1 MPLLLAGAAIPTRAG
16 PHAAAAAAPAAAGA
30 GSVLLGS
37 RMDHSFVVLGNGKQR
52 AAPGARGGG
61 SGAAAADGGPAA
73 GVRGAMD
80 GSFVM
85 LPSAAASIYAGGAGG
100 GGGGGGGGGSGSDG
114 APIRISLPLRIIL
127 GRRSGGSGAGD
138 CVLQLLR
145 LDVGASPIAGGGG
158 GGGGRD
164 GGGGGG
170 GCPLSSIASAGR
182 RRAPGGWPTRLLGSA
197 NAALVL
203 LLAQAFQPLV
213 ADVAEPLLAM
223 LGLTACLA
231 SHGPPG
237 GLHHLRGQLTL
248 AAWLPGWSHGWGVV
262 HLGDFSLASTAL
274 AATRYL
280 LRRFAPKFFHMLRC
294 AGAAIPVTASYA
306 RTKVLAKRL
315 SESKEGAELVELAF
329 ARLQKTAAGRRSG
342 GSSRG
347 SGGSQAVGLPTVSA
361 QALMEQLW
369 QSQHRFAAARLC
381 HLLTDFHETPPLGR
395 LLVLAERIT
404 IVMPLLVVGCGPN
417 AQGRQNR
424 LLSAS
429 LELPG
434 KGAGGQQSMQC
445 TEGRL
450 AGRQQD
456 LPGGEVPSI
465 SAGSMATEAAEER
478 RQLAAAAW
486 EHLPGNSLAAVCSA
500 EVGLAGGSVWQR
512 PLALALRA
520 SWLLLHFA
528 PLLLAGPLLYA
539 LSRYTGERRLRST
552 IWQMLRYALERCGAA
567 FIKWG
572 QWSATREDIFPE
584 DMCRCLGRL
593 HDRAPTHSYRET
605 CDAVFHHLG
614 RPVEDIFEHFDSQP
628 CASGSIAQVHR
639 ATLKAAEG
647 SHLVDVAVKVRHPAV
662 ALQIWQDFQIIA
674 ALVDF
679 AHRLPYLRW
688 LNLRQSVEQFSH
700 TMTAQADLR
709 FEARNLLRF
718 HANFQGLHQV
728 AIPRLVPH
736 LVSEGVI
743 VESFERGAPLH
754 KFLHSHSTLNT
765 QACMAE
771 QLFAS
776 KRSQGLLAFS
786 SLVGQIAAV
795 GVDTYLKMMLTDNF
809 VHTDL
814 HPGNILARMT
824 DTAAACGAEAG
835 RQGKLQLVLLDF
847 GLAEELSPRV
857 RHHFLSFIS
866 MIGLGNGRAAARHLL
881 AFSWPQRQQC
891 PSPKELADDMDNLF
905 IRNCNLAVSQI
916 DLNHILKQVLGLCR
930 KHEVTINATYASL
943 VIAVCVL
950 VGFANA
956 LDPKLSI
963 MDGAVPCLFLY
974 NLTGRVIGQVYG

>member
-1 MPLLLAGAAIPTRAG
+1 MALLAAAETLA
-16 PHAAAAAAPAAAGA
+16 
-30 GSVLLGS
+30 
-37 RMDHSFVVLGNGKQR
+37 
-52 AAPGARGGG
+52 
-61 SGAAAADGGPAA
+61 
-73 GVRGAMD
+73 
-80 GSFVM
+80 
-85 LPSAAASIYAGGAGG
+85 
-100 GGGGGGGGGSGSDG
+100 
-114 APIRISLPLRIIL
+114 
-127 GRRSGGSGAGD
+127 
-138 CVLQLLR
+138 LLR
-145 LDVGASPIAGGGG
+145 HFGL
-158 GGGGRD
+158 RE
-164 GGGGGG
+164 
-170 GCPLSSIASAGR
+170 
-182 RRAPGGWPTRLLGSA
+182 
-197 NAALVL
+197 
-203 LLAQAFQPLV
+203 AFQPLV

-231 SHGPPG
+231 SC
-237 GLHHLRGQLTL
+237 GLLRGLCHLRGQPTL
-248 AAWLPGWSHGWGVV
+248 AAAWLPGWLHGWGVV
-262 HLGDFSLASTAL
+262 HLSDFSLASAAL
-274 AATRYL
+274 SATRLL
-280 LRRFAPKFFHMLRC
+280 LRRLAPKFFQMLRC
-294 AGAAIPVTASYA
+294 AGAAIPVAASYA

-315 SESKEGAELVELAF
+315 TESKEGVELVALAF

-342 GSSRG
+342 SSSQG

-369 QSQHRFAAARLC
+369 QRQHRFAAARLC

-395 LLVLAERIT
+395 LLDLAERIT
-404 IVMPLLVVGCGPN
+404 IVMPLLVVGCGAN
-417 AQGRQNR
+417 ARGQQNR

-429 LELPG
+429 FELPG
-434 KGAGGQQSMQC
+434 KGAGGQQSLRC
-445 TEGRL
+445 TEGRV

-465 SAGSMATEAAEER
+465 SAGSMTTEAAEER

-486 EHLPGNSLAAVCSA
+486 EHPSGNSLAAVCSA
-500 EVGLAGGSVWQR
+500 EVGLAGAQSGSAAWPSR
-512 PLALALRA
+512 CAPPGCCSTLRRYSSLDRSSTHCRATPGSAAYGPPSGKCSATPLSAAA
-520 SWLLLHFA
+520 QH
-528 PLLLAGPLLYA
+528 
-539 LSRYTGERRLRST
+539 LSN
-552 IWQMLRYALERCGAA
+552 GARGGHGWVMSVMDGVGSGLCHDHSHTRVA
-567 FIKWG
+567 FW

-605 CDAVFHHLG
+605 CDAVLHHLG

-639 ATLKAAEG
+639 ATLKANEG

-776 KRSQGLLAFS
+776 KKLKGLCTLQLHQAIPEILLALS

-814 HPGNILARMT
+814 HPGNILARMIGA

-866 MIGLGNGRAAARHLL
+866 MIGLGDGRAAARHLL

-916 DLNHILKQVLGLCR
+916 DLKHILKQVLGLCR

-963 MDGAVPCLFLY
+963 MDAAVPCLFLY

>member
-1 MPLLLAGAAIPTRAG
+1 
-16 PHAAAAAAPAAAGA
+16 
-30 GSVLLGS
+30 
-37 RMDHSFVVLGNGKQR
+37 
-52 AAPGARGGG
+52 
-61 SGAAAADGGPAA
+61 
-73 GVRGAMD
+73 
-80 GSFVM
+80 
-85 LPSAAASIYAGGAGG
+85 
-100 GGGGGGGGGSGSDG
+100 
-114 APIRISLPLRIIL
+114 
-127 GRRSGGSGAGD
+127 
-138 CVLQLLR
+138 
-145 LDVGASPIAGGGG
+145 
-158 GGGGRD
+158 
-164 GGGGGG
+164 
-170 GCPLSSIASAGR
+170 
-182 RRAPGGWPTRLLGSA
+182 
-197 NAALVL
+197 
-203 LLAQAFQPLV
+203 
-213 ADVAEPLLAM
+213 M
-223 LGLTACLA
+223 LGLTGCLA
-231 SHGPPG
+231 SHGPRG
-237 GLHHLRGQLTL
+237 GIRRLGGQPTL

-262 HLGDFSLASTAL
+262 HLSDFSLASAAL
-274 AATRYL
+274 SAIRLL
-280 LRRFAPKFFHMLRC
+280 LRQLAPKLFHVLRC
-294 AGAAIPVTASYA
+294 AGAAIPVAASYA

-315 SESKEGAELVELAF
+315 TESKEGAELVALAF
-329 ARLQKTAAGRRSG
+329 ARLQKTAAGRRSS

-347 SGGSQAVGLPTVSA
+347 SGSSQAVGLPTVSA
-361 QALMEQLW
+361 QALTEELW
-369 QSQHRFAAARLC
+369 QRQHRFAAARLC

-395 LLVLAERIT
+395 LLDLAERIT
-404 IVMPLLVVGCGPN
+404 IVMPLLVVGCGPD
-417 AQGRQNR
+417 ARGQQYC

-429 LELPG
+429 FELPG
-434 KGAGGQQSMQC
+434 KGAGGQRSLRC
-445 TEGRL
+445 TEGCL

-456 LPGGEVPSI
+456 LPDGEVPSI
-465 SAGSMATEAAEER
+465 SAGIMATEVAEER
-478 RQLAAAAW
+478 WQLAAAAW
-486 EHLPGNSLAAVCSA
+486 EHPPGNSLA

-512 PLALALRA
+512 RLALALRA

-552 IWQMLRYALERCGAA
+552 IWQMLRYTLEHCGAA

-584 DMCRCLGRL
+584 DMCQCLGRL
-593 HDRAPTHSYRET
+593 HDRAPTHSYHET
-605 CDAVFHHLG
+605 CDAVLHHLG

-639 ATLKAAEG
+639 ATLKATEG
-647 SHLVDVAVKVRHPAV
+647 SYLLDVAVKVRHPAV

-736 LVSEGVI
+736 LVSEGVL

-765 QACMAE
+765 QAWQITIMLPKDLKGLCTL
-771 QLFAS
+771 QLHQEIPEEYYADCS
-776 KRSQGLLAFS
+776 ITLCVTLKYM
-786 SLVGQIAAV
+786 IAAV

-814 HPGNILARMT
+814 HPGNILARIT
-824 DTAAACGAEAG
+824 GADTTAACGAEAG

-866 MIGLGNGRAAARHLL
+866 MIGLGDGRAAARHLL

-905 IRNCNLAVSQI
+905 LRNCNLAVSQI
-916 DLNHILKQVLGLCR
+916 DLNHILKQVLSLCR

-963 MDGAVPCLFLY
+963 MDAAVPCLFLY